1 MPPPLATVVT
11 EPNGDLIR
19 QILVALLTG
28 TYIDGTPFSIPT
40 TGGAG
45 TISADVTDR
54 SGRLLG
60 HVTVDNASIAV
71 TGTFWQATQPV
82 SLATNTP
89 DVTDRAARLLGHV
102 TVDNAS
108 IPVTGTFWQATQPVS
123 IAATITTKETRSST
137 PNSSF
142 VNSNTSS
149 IVILASNANR
159 LGATLYNDSTQVAYV
174 KLGVTASTTSYTI
187 QMLPNSY
194 YEVPFN
200 YTGEIDA
207 IWPVANGAMRYTEL
221 T

>member
-82 SLATNTP
+82 SGT
-89 DVTDRAARLLGHV
+89 VTANAGSGTFTISGTV
-102 TVDNAS
+102 TANAG
-108 IPVTGTFWQATQPVS
+108 TGTFA
-123 IAATITTKETRSST
+123 TKETRSST

>member
-82 SLATNTP
+82 SGT
-89 DVTDRAARLLGHV
+89 VTANAGSGTFTISGTV
-102 TVDNAS
+102 TANAG
-108 IPVTGTFWQATQPVS
+108 TGTFA
-123 IAATITTKETRSST
+123 TKETRSST

-149 IVILASNANR
+149 ILILASNANR